1 MRNNIRASIGTT
13 QTKKGDKTPSGQL
26 WANGEFG
33 LGYFAEYEE
42 TTRAE
47 ETNWQL
53 AAGQEVDRQLTPE
66 EVDSITLSDAL
77 NSHKHGLKGITGYGK
92 RMVRNGCFL
101 LEERLG
107 TVDCALWTF
116 TVPTLGKE
124 ARGTLAKNWGKLTNR
139 LVQYLSRQLGKA
151 GRSPAIIGCTEIQTA
166 RLKKYQ
172 EGYLHLHLVCPLH
185 SNNGGR
191 FALDVDRV
199 RSWFANALENFAG
212 MQLPTLPRVQ
222 VEQIRKSAESY
233 MGKYLSK
240 GGSEELAAFIEDLGV
255 ESVPGQWW
263 FSSALMRDRIKETT
277 KTGRNCGIVLESVI
291 QYAFEEGNLEIFE
304 YIRHVDVEV
313 DGVLYTCGWY
323 GKLRRDV
330 AEDLQE
336 FLTS

>member
-1 MRNNIRASIGTT
+1 MVLLFGDRPQDTQHRKPGENVKNNIRAAIGTT
-13 QTKKGDKTPSGQL
+13 QTKKGAKSPSGQL

-33 LGYFAEYEE
+33 LGYFTEYEE

-47 ETNWQL
+47 ETNWYL
-53 AAGQEVDRQLTPE
+53 ADGQEVDRQLTPE
-66 EVDSITLSDAL
+66 EVDSITLSDVP
-77 NSHKHGLKGITGYGK
+77 NSHKHGLKGITGHGK

-124 ARGTLAKNWGKLTNR
+124 ARKTLAKNWGKLTNR
-139 LVQYLSRQLGKA
+139 LVQYLSRQLGRA
-151 GRSPAIIGCTEIQTA
+151 GRPPAIIGCTEIQTA
-166 RLKKYQ
+166 RLKKYR

-191 FALDVDRV
+191 FALDVDDV
-199 RSWFANALENFAG
+199 RAWFTNALVKFAETK
-212 MQLPTLPRVQ
+212 LPTLPRVQ
-222 VEQIRKSAESY
+222 VEQVRKSAESY

-240 GGSEELAAFIEDLGV
+240 GGSEELAAYIEDLGV

-263 FSSALMRDRIKETT
+263 FCSALMRDRIKKTT

-291 QYAFEEGNLEIFE
+291 QHTLSRGQESLQVRR
-304 YIRHVDVEV
+304 YISPQLPVPPA
-313 DGVLYTCGWY
+313 GV
-323 GKLRRDV
+323 
-330 AEDLQE
+330 
-336 FLTS
+336 